1 MVGTRTLAARIT
13 PTRAV
18 GMPATTRPTVV
29 DGSTESDHDG
39 TESGDRAGGGEM
51 SVGTTPADPSSGGV
65 TTLLGN
71 GDGSFTAA
79 GPNLDLTAGF
89 ALVATGDFD
98 GDGIPD

>member
-1 MVGTRTLAARIT
+1 
-13 PTRAV
+13 
-18 GMPATTRPTVV
+18 MP
-29 DGSTESDHDG
+29 
-39 TESGDRAGGGEM
+39 
-51 SVGTTPADPSSGGV
+51 VGTTPADPSSGGV